1 VDADTVSVD
10 RLEAALAGEL
20 GGDRVSRAEAVLGL
34 HGGNEQFWHH
44 PASPDLVVFPE
55 TVDEVATT
63 VARCA
68 ERSVPIVPFGAGT
81 SLEGHVA
88 ALQGGVCVDL
98 SRMRRVL
105 GVSVEDM
112 IATVEAGVTR
122 MQLDATLRP
131 DGVFFSVD
139 PGADATFGGMIATG
153 ASGTTTVRYGT
164 MRENVLA
171 LTVVSASGSIVRT
184 GSRARKSSAGYDLTR
199 LFVGS
204 EGTLGVICEATVRLH
219 PTPEAIAA
227 AVCPFPS
234 LRSAVDCVIQTIQ
247 LGVPIARIELMD
259 EVEMGAVNSRSG
271 FDYPLAPT
279 LFLEFHGTRAGVAE
293 QVEAFRAL
301 AGEHGAGEL
310 LWADREEE
318 RRRLWEARHQAT
330 EASLALRPGARALGS
345 DVCVPISRL
354 TECIVETREDIER
367 EGLLAPI
374 LGHVGDGNFHVLFL
388 LDPDDQDELARVKAV
403 NDRMVR
409 RALELGGTCTG
420 EHGVGYGKAHYM
432 ELEHGPEAVALMR
445 AVKQALDPNGIMNPG
460 KILP

>member
-1 VDADTVSVD
+1 VGADTASVD

-20 GGDRVSRAEAVLGL
+20 GGDRVSRAEAVLTL
-34 HGGNEQFWHH
+34 HGGNEQFWHP

-55 TVDEVATT
+55 TVDEVAAT

-68 ERSVPIVPFGAGT
+68 ELGVPIVPFGAGT

-88 ALQGGVCVDL
+88 ALHGGVCIDL
-98 SRMRRVL
+98 SRMRRILSVT
-105 GVSVEDM
+105 VEDM
-112 IATVEAGVTR
+112 LAAVEAGVTR
-122 MQLDATLRP
+122 KQLEAKLRP

-171 LTVVSASGSIVRT
+171 LTVVTASGSIVRT

-204 EGTLGVICEATVRLH
+204 EGTLGVICEAVVRLH

-227 AVCPFPS
+227 AVCPFPD
-234 LRSAVDCVIQTIQ
+234 LRSAVDCVIEMIQ
-247 LGVPIARIELMD
+247 LGVPVARVELMD
-259 EVEMGAVNSRSG
+259 EVEMGAVNSRAG

-279 LFLEFHGTRAGVAE
+279 LFLEFHGTQAGVAE
-293 QVEAFRAL
+293 QVETFRTL

-354 TECIVETREDIER
+354 AECIVETREDIDR

-388 LDPDDQDELARVKAV
+388 LDPDDEEELVRVKAV

-445 AVKQALDPNGIMNPG
+445 AVKHALDPAGLMNPG